1 MRNNNDMRGALKLRE
16 AAAYL
21 GLSETTLLRLIK
33 RGFIAPIRVTRHL
46 LFSIR
51 ELDRFLNNPEHT
63 TRFLQLAPQN
73 TPEGSPFAA
82 KRQSNLQVV
91 IQLDKEVCRPGGQLI
106 KFWAKSFR
114 ADGTPHEL

>member
-1 MRNNNDMRGALKLRE
+1 MCGALKLRE

-21 GLSETTLLRLIK
+21 GLSERTLLRLIR

-46 LFSIR
+46 LFPIR
-51 ELDRFLNNPEHT
+51 ELDKFLNDPGNT
-63 TRFLQLAPQN
+63 TRFWQLAPQN

-91 IQLDKEVCRPGGQLI
+91 IQLDKEVCPGGQLI
-106 KFWAKSFR
+106 KFWAKS
-114 ADGTPHEL
+114 PQ